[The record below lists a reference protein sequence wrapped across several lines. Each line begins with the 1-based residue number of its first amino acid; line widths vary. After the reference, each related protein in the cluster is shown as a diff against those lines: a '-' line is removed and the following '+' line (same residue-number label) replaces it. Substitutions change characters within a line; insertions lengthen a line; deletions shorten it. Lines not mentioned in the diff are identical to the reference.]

1 MADGLRRRYGR
12 GMSLLLLSL
21 LACGEPDTG
30 SPSSLPDRAPGE
42 RAPVTRHCDDQDPL
56 RCLLPWPS
64 SAFMTVDPST
74 ETGLRVAVDA
84 DALPV
89 PDDPGALN
97 RADGFSRL
105 TPVATA
111 IDGVLA
117 DDGLAPYPAW
127 STDAALRI
135 YNAEPTDP
143 GYGEAVPLWTRV
155 WTGSGDYDPDSILI
169 GFPRRPLAP
178 DAEHVV
184 VLTDDVRLVDG
195 STPARPRET
204 AVILGLE
211 APATE
216 EEAALAAYHAPTRA
230 LVEHV
235 GLDPAHILRIWD
247 FTTRSRDD
255 ATRRLASMIDQV
267 AAAADGMA
275 VELDAFATSSD
286 PYIAGVLRGRVT
298 GVPDFRGADGRLV
311 LDEAGLPIPQGSTE
325 APFRVML
332 PVAEADYHV
341 SLYGHGTGGDVTDGS
356 FDSDF
361 ARYGIAKA
369 STEFIGW
376 TGAELVPLFSS
387 LHAFQQGIEGSTAG
401 LMQAVANTQAI
412 ARVLDDGPLSDAL
425 AADTILGFD
434 NPDAGLRPDMAVP
447 LWTGGS
453 LGGAMGSVISASFP
467 QIGYSV
473 CNVPNGAWTH
483 TIPGSLLY
491 DTAVEP
497 VLSNVYDD
505 AIDVIHQFIMSQ
517 TTWDDIDGAA
527 WADAAIDKGTMFL
540 LQESMD
546 DPVVPNAGT
555 DILAVALDAR
565 MVGPALQE
573 IPGLDSADEVR
584 TGAGLTQYR
593 VPATGAYDVHGFA
606 ARDTPAGAA
615 AFEQIVEFALSVWE
629 DEDPRITFPDGCAEV
644 TPSGDCDFST
654 VWTE

>member
-1 MADGLRRRYGR
+1 MGFGGATVA
-12 GMSLLLLSL
+12 GMSLLLLCL
-21 LACGEPDTG
+21 LACGEPETVAPATVPER
-30 SPSSLPDRAPGE
+30 SPGE
-42 RAPVTRHCDDQDPL
+42 RAPVTRACDEQDPL

-64 SAFMTVDPST
+64 SAFMEVAPAT

-89 PDDPGALN
+89 PDDPRALN

-111 IDGVLA
+111 IDGLLSDA
-117 DDGLAPYPAW
+117 GLAPYPAW

-143 GYGEAVPLWTRV
+143 GYGQAVPLWTDV
-155 WTGSGDYDPDSILI
+155 YDGSGDYDPDSILI
-169 GFPRRPLAP
+169 GFPRQPLAP

-195 STPARPRET
+195 GTPAQPRET
-204 AVILGLE
+204 AVILGIE
-211 APATE
+211 DPTTD
-216 EEAALAAYHAPTRA
+216 EEAALVAYHAPTRA
-230 LVEHV
+230 LITQV
-235 GLDPAHILRIWD
+235 GLDPTHILRVWD

-255 ATRRLASMIDQV
+255 ATRRLASMVSQV
-267 AAAADGMA
+267 ADAGPTLS
-275 VELDAFATSSD
+275 VELDAFSLSSD
-286 PYIAGVLRGRVT
+286 DNIAGILRGRVI
-298 GVPDFRGADGRLV
+298 GVPDFRDADGFLV
-311 LDEAGLPIPQGSTE
+311 LDDAGLPVPQGQTE

-332 PVAEADYHV
+332 PASQGDYHV

-356 FDSDF
+356 FDADF
-361 ARYGIAKA
+361 ASYGIAKA

-376 TGAELVPLFSS
+376 TGDELVLLFAS
-387 LHAFQQGIEGSTAG
+387 LNAFQQGIEGSTTG

-412 ARVLDDGPLSDAL
+412 AQVLDDGPLSDAL
-425 AADTILGFD
+425 AADSILGID

-447 LWTGGS
+447 MWTGGS
-453 LGGAMGSVISASFP
+453 LGGAMGSVVSASFP
-467 QIGYSV
+467 QIEYSV

-497 VLSNVYDD
+497 VLINVYDD

-517 TTWDDIDGAA
+517 TAWDDIDGAA
-527 WADAAIDKGTMFL
+527 WADAALDKDTMFL
-540 LQESMD
+540 LQESME

-555 DILAVALDAR
+555 DILAMALGAK
-565 MVGPALQE
+565 MIGPALQD
-573 IPGLDSADEVR
+573 IPGLDAADEV
-584 TGAGLTQYR
+584 TSGAGLTQYR
-593 VPATGAYDVHGFA
+593 VPDSGVYDVHGFA

-629 DEDPRITFPDGCAEV
+629 DDSPRITFPDGCADV
-644 TPSGDCDFST
+644 TPAGDCDFSD